1 MRLFRASVI
10 YIIYIFIEILKK
22 IVANYS
28 KVWYNKIYY
37 VIIEGVIAVAV
48 RKKTLTYNGK
58 AVMRCGNRIFYGNL
72 EDRFIVVLDILET
85 NEVNNLSVASK
96 VVVQLMDNT
105 GERGKGEVFRKVT
118 RGDLYKALEV
128 SDKWINKD

>member
-1 MRLFRASVI
+1 M
-10 YIIYIFIEILKK
+10 
-22 IVANYS
+22 
-28 KVWYNKIYY
+28 
-37 VIIEGVIAVAV
+37 AV

-105 GERGKGEVFRKVT
+105 GELGKGEVFRKVT